1 MSDTRVDDT
10 AGHTTAEADSTEGV
24 SLEPAAAMFAVFRLS
39 SSHPLVL
46 DGREVVGAV
55 QELEDVVGLVE
66 NEGVAVRGWYDVSGL
81 RTDADLMVV
90 LSGAAVEDLQ
100 WALRELRRTALLQP
114 LIKTW
119 SGAGF
124 AQDSEA
130 FGGSAPLQW
139 LTVSPAWPGSAED
152 LLEFPDSELDESEYG
167 ASEFGAAEFGAAEFG
182 AAEFSEAQ
190 LAGASSAGNA
200 RGSGDLD
207 DELADAGPGRTEGE
221 LLDEDFADGDLAVH
235 QFAAFGLGD
244 HAWLLALEGD
254 DLYEL
259 TTIVGEL
266 VSNDEGVMLDE
277 PRITGRLIEPAE
289 IVEVLQ

>member
-1 MSDTRVDDT
+1 MSDSRVDET
-10 AGHTTAEADSTEGV
+10 AGHTTAEADSTEEI
-24 SLEPAAAMFAVFRLS
+24 SPDPAAAMFAVFRLS

-81 RTDADLMVV
+81 RTDADLMLV

-100 WALRELRRTALLQP
+100 WALRELRRTSLLQP

-119 SGAGF
+119 SSVGF

-130 FGGSAPLQW
+130 FGGTTPLQW
-139 LTVSPAWPGSAED
+139 LTVSPAWPGISED
-152 LLEFPDSELDESEYG
+152 LLEFTDSELDESEYG
-167 ASEFGAAEFGAAEFG
+167 ASEFGASEFGAAEFG
-182 AAEFSEAQ
+182 AAE
-190 LAGASSAGNA
+190 LAGEGAGA
-200 RGSGDLD
+200 GDLD
-207 DELADAGPGRTEGE
+207 DELADVGPGQGENE
-221 LLDEDFADGDLAVH
+221 LLDEDFADGDIAVH

-266 VSNDEGVMLDE
+266 VSDDEGVMLDE
-277 PRITGRLIEPAE
+277 PRITGRLVEPAE